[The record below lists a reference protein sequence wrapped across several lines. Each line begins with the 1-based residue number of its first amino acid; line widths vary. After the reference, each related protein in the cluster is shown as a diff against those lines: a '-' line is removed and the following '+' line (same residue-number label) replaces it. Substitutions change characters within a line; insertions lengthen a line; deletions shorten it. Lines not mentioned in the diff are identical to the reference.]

1 MDVPGRI
8 TVQWMDTLTDE
19 ALLDAESSL
28 YAAFA
33 ELDRAERAARGA
45 RYELTRGPEALMA
58 AWDRWSRV
66 STETRRRGPPPR
78 RRAARAQPAA

>member
-1 MDVPGRI
+1 MELPGRI
-8 TVQWMDTLTDE
+8 TGQWMDTLADD
-19 ALLDAESSL
+19 ALLDAESTL

-33 ELDRAERAARGA
+33 ELDRAERSARGA

-66 STETRRRGPPPR
+66 STETRRRGMQPR
-78 RRAARAQPAA
+78 RRAASRQTA

>member
-8 TVQWMDTLTDE
+8 TVQWMDTLADD

-45 RYELTRGPEALMA
+45 RYELTRGPEALMT

-66 STETRRRGPPPR
+66 STETRRRGMQPR
-78 RRAARAQPAA
+78 RRAARAQPTA